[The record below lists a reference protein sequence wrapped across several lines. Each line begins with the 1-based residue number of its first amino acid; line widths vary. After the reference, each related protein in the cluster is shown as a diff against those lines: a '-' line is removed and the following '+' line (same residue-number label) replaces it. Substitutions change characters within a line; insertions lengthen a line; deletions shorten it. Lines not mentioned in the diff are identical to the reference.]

1 MLQDKDSAISKYI
14 SRLDVWGMA
23 FGVMVG
29 WGIFVM
35 PGTTFLPV
43 AGPLGTLI
51 AMLAGM
57 AIMLVIGY
65 NFSYLMGRNGQPGG
79 VYAYAK
85 EAFGRDHAFLSSW
98 FLCLSYLTVVFLN
111 ATALFIV
118 ARLLLGDALQIGYSY
133 TVAGHKVFLTEAMV
147 SVVSEPCSCS

>member
-1 MLQDKDSAISKYI
+1 MLQDKNSALSKYL

-65 NFSYLMGRNGQPGG
+65 NFSASPAVCTPTPRKPSAATTPFSVPGSC
-79 VYAYAK
+79 
-85 EAFGRDHAFLSSW
+85 AFL
-98 FLCLSYLTVVFLN
+98 T
-111 ATALFIV
+111 
-118 ARLLLGDALQIGYSY
+118 
-133 TVAGHKVFLTEAMV
+133 
-147 SVVSEPCSCS
+147 